1 MEPKKSVT
9 PIINWLSGIVII
21 VVVIIFPLGYFFI
34 SYEHMAGSL
43 ETEGRIGAS
52 QIMKII
58 SMNPYQWEFEQHRL
72 QESLS
77 DYPRKGFAETWRTF
91 NTKNEVVAESVS
103 KVKPPVMMRSFEIM
117 DSGVI
122 VGRLEIYRSIRPLL
136 IKSGLI
142 VLLMLPIGFGA
153 FLVLRFLPIRAIY
166 RAEEALRKS
175 NQLLE
180 KTFASLHDA
189 VFIIEGKTTNIIDC
203 NPAAAKIFG
212 YSREEML
219 GQTTNFLH
227 VSEKTIEEFNG
238 YLYPS
243 IEEKGFLFLP
253 EFNMKR
259 KDGTVF
265 PAEHIVMPL
274 EDEQGNR
281 IGSISVVRDITER
294 KKMEEELLRT
304 EKLESVGILAGGI
317 AHDFNNLLTAI
328 LGNITLA
335 KMNLYSP
342 DEAYQRLEEAE
353 KASLRAKDLTKQLL
367 TFSKGGKPIKK
378 TTSIVE
384 LTKESASFALRGS
397 NVRCEFSIPD
407 DLWPV
412 NVDEG
417 QVSQVINNLIINAD
431 QSMPEG
437 GTIKIKS
444 ENVTVTESD
453 VLPLKEGGYVKISIK
468 DHGIGIPKEYLPK
481 IFDPYFTT
489 KHKGSGLGLATAY
502 SVIKKHDGHITAE
515 SETGIGTTF
524 HIYLPASKEK
534 VLTKKVK
541 DEKPLTGK
549 GRILVMDDEEVVRE
563 VAGLMLRTIGYEV
576 EFARDGVEAIELYKR
591 AMESGEPFEAAIID
605 LTVPGGMGGKEAI
618 KNLLEIDP
626 NVKAIVSSG
635 YSTDPIMS
643 EFEQYGFKGVI
654 AKPYQIEELSR
665 MVSEI
670 IGMPP

>member
-58 SMNPYQWEFEQHRL
+58 SINPYQWEFEQHRL

-91 NTKNEVVAESVS
+91 NTKNEVVAESAG

-180 KTFASLHDA
+180 KTFASLYDA
-189 VFIIEGKTTNIIDC
+189 VFIIEGKKTNIIDC

-227 VSEKTIEEFNG
+227 VSEKTIEEFDG

-265 PAEHIVMPL
+265 PAEHTVMPL

-328 LGNITLA
+328 MGNITLA

-342 DEAYQRLEEAE
+342 DEAYQQLEEAE

-524 HIYLPASKEK
+524 LIYLPASKEN

-549 GRILVMDDEEVVRE
+549 GKILVMDDEEVVRE

-576 EFARDGVEAIELYKR
+576 EFASDGVEAIELYKR
-591 AMESGEPFEAAIID
+591 AMESGEPFEAAIMD

-618 KNLLEIDP
+618 KNLLELDP

-643 EFEQYGFKGVI
+643 EFEQYGFKGI
-654 AKPYQIEELSR
+654 MAKPYQIEELSR